1 MKNRQFYFKK
11 ETFQIFKKRFWFS
24 KEFNWVHC
32 RIICIL
38 HREKNYISWMII
50 FKVIYI
56 YIEKNVLLKEFEGRW
71 ECWYWRAYEE
81 NWWYLDWS
89 SWGWGECAHS
99 LCSQA
104 LWTYLVERSAN
115 VDQPFRNH
123 WKKQLND
130 SIHESGNL

>member
-24 KEFNWVHC
+24 KELNRTHS

-38 HREKNYISWMII
+38 HGEKNYISWMII

-71 ECWYWRAYEE
+71 ECWYWRTYEE
-81 NWWYLDWS
+81 KWWYLDWS
-89 SWGWGECAHS
+89 SWGWVECTHS
-99 LCSQA
+99 LRSQA
-104 LWTYLVERSAN
+104 LWTHLVEWSAN
-115 VDQPFRNH
+115 VDQPFLNH